1 MAPALAAHAPDIG
14 RDAPLRSRDGWPG
27 KRSDPASQHAAASG
41 TCVRDRGRQ
50 RIVAGR
56 RLAVARTWVEHAGSP
71 RRAAAATGIAMQD
84 VVDKYGVLLVF
95 ANVLALSLGLP
106 VPAMPTLVLVGAGLA
121 LQPEAT
127 WLPLLGVL
135 AVSVAASLIGD
146 SVWFYAGRRYGNR
159 TLQSLCR
166 LSLSRDTCMKH
177 TERFYG
183 RFGIRVL
190 SVAKFIPGLSMVS
203 VPMAG
208 AMQARLPSFL
218 RYDALGAALWAALGL
233 GLGVAFSRQVETVID
248 TLSQLGTG
256 AGVLVGVAL
265 AAYVGWRWWRR
276 RTLLAALEAAR
287 IEPLELEALRLAGQP
302 PVLFDIRAPGFRDVD
317 PYVIPGAVFADER
330 ELGGILAT
338 YPRDG
343 KVVIYCACPDEV
355 SAAWMATKLRKA
367 GFRDVL
373 PLRGGID
380 AWRGAGYGVERIGG

>member
-1 MAPALAAHAPDIG
+1 MQEL
-14 RDAPLRSRDGWPG
+14 
-27 KRSDPASQHAAASG
+27 
-41 TCVRDRGRQ
+41 VDR
-50 RIVAGR
+50 
-56 RLAVARTWVEHAGSP
+56 
-71 RRAAAATGIAMQD
+71 
-84 VVDKYGVLLVF
+84 YGVLLVF

-106 VPAMPTLVLVGAGLA
+106 VPAMPTLILVGAGLA
-121 LQPEAT
+121 LQPEAM

-135 AVSVAASLIGD
+135 AASVAASLIGD

-166 LSLSRDTCMKH
+166 LSLSRDTCMKR

-183 RFGIRVL
+183 RFGIRIL

-203 VPMAG
+203 VPLAG
-208 AMQARLPSFL
+208 AMQSRLPPFL
-218 RYDALGAALWAALGL
+218 RYDGLGATLWATLGL
-233 GLGVAFSRQVETVID
+233 GLGVVFSRQVETVID

-256 AGVLVGVAL
+256 AGVVIGIAL

-276 RTLLAALEAAR
+276 HALMKSLEAAR
-287 IEPLELEALRLAGQP
+287 IEPAELDNLIRNGHA

-330 ELGGILAT
+330 QLDGVLAA

-343 KVVIYCACPDEV
+343 KIVIYCACPDEV
-355 SAAWMATKLRKA
+355 SAAWMAGRLRKA

-380 AWRGAGYGVERIGG
+380 AWRAGGFGVDPLAR

>member
-1 MAPALAAHAPDIG
+1 MQEL
-14 RDAPLRSRDGWPG
+14 
-27 KRSDPASQHAAASG
+27 
-41 TCVRDRGRQ
+41 VDR
-50 RIVAGR
+50 
-56 RLAVARTWVEHAGSP
+56 
-71 RRAAAATGIAMQD
+71 
-84 VVDKYGVLLVF
+84 YGVLLVF

-106 VPAMPTLVLVGAGLA
+106 VPAMPTLILVGAGLA
-121 LQPEAT
+121 LQPEAM

-135 AVSVAASLIGD
+135 AASVAASLIGD

-166 LSLSRDTCMKH
+166 LSLSRDTCMKR

-183 RFGIRVL
+183 RFGIRIL

-203 VPMAG
+203 VPLAG
-208 AMQARLPSFL
+208 AMQSRLPPFL
-218 RYDALGAALWAALGL
+218 RYDGLGATLWAALGL
-233 GLGVAFSRQVETVID
+233 GLGVVFSRQVETVID

-256 AGVLVGVAL
+256 AGVVIGIAL
-265 AAYVGWRWWRR
+265 ATYVGWRWWRR
-276 RTLLAALEAAR
+276 HALMKSLEAAR
-287 IEPLELEALRLAGQP
+287 IEPAELDDLIRNGRA

-330 ELGGILAT
+330 QLDGVLAA

-343 KVVIYCACPDEV
+343 KIVIYCACPDEV
-355 SAAWMATKLRKA
+355 SAAWMAGRLRKA

-380 AWRGAGYGVERIGG
+380 AWRAGGFGVDPLAR

>member
-1 MAPALAAHAPDIG
+1 MQEL
-14 RDAPLRSRDGWPG
+14 
-27 KRSDPASQHAAASG
+27 
-41 TCVRDRGRQ
+41 VDR
-50 RIVAGR
+50 
-56 RLAVARTWVEHAGSP
+56 
-71 RRAAAATGIAMQD
+71 
-84 VVDKYGVLLVF
+84 YGVLLVF

-106 VPAMPTLVLVGAGLA
+106 VPAMPTLILVGAGLA
-121 LQPEAT
+121 LQPEVM

-135 AVSVAASLIGD
+135 AASVAASLIGD

-166 LSLSRDTCMKH
+166 LSLSRDTCMKR

-183 RFGIRVL
+183 RFGIRIL

-203 VPMAG
+203 VPLAG
-208 AMQARLPSFL
+208 AMQSRLPPFL
-218 RYDALGAALWAALGL
+218 RYDGLGATLWAALGL
-233 GLGVAFSRQVETVID
+233 GLGVVFSRQVETVID

-256 AGVLVGVAL
+256 AGVVIGIAL

-276 RTLLAALEAAR
+276 HALMKSLEAAR
-287 IEPLELEALRLAGQP
+287 IEPAELDDLIRNGRA

-330 ELGGILAT
+330 QLDGVLAA

-343 KVVIYCACPDEV
+343 KIVIYCACPDEV
-355 SAAWMATKLRKA
+355 SAAWMAGRLRKA

-380 AWRGAGYGVERIGG
+380 AWRAGGFGVDPLAR

>member
-1 MAPALAAHAPDIG
+1 
-14 RDAPLRSRDGWPG
+14 
-27 KRSDPASQHAAASG
+27 
-41 TCVRDRGRQ
+41 
-50 RIVAGR
+50 
-56 RLAVARTWVEHAGSP
+56 
-71 RRAAAATGIAMQD
+71 MQD

-106 VPAMPTLVLVGAGLA
+106 VPAMPTLILVGAGLA
-121 LQPEAT
+121 LQPEAM
-127 WLPLLGVL
+127 WLPLIGVL

-166 LSLSRDTCMKH
+166 LSLSRDTCMKR

-203 VPMAG
+203 VPLAG

-218 RYDALGAALWAALGL
+218 RYDGLGATLWAALGL
-233 GLGVAFSRQVETVID
+233 GLGVVFSRQVETVINI
-248 TLSQLGTG
+248 LSQLGAG
-256 AGVLVGVAL
+256 AGVLIGAAL
-265 AAYVGWRWWRR
+265 AVYVGWRWWRR
-276 RTLLAALEAAR
+276 RALLASLEAAR
-287 IEPLELEALRLAGQP
+287 IEPMDLEALRQAGQS
-302 PVLFDIRAPGFRDVD
+302 PVLFDIRAPGFRNVD
-317 PYVIPGAVFADER
+317 PFVIPGAVFADER

-355 SAAWMATKLRKA
+355 SAAWMAAKLRKA

-380 AWRGAGYGVERIGG
+380 AWRGAGYGVERIDG